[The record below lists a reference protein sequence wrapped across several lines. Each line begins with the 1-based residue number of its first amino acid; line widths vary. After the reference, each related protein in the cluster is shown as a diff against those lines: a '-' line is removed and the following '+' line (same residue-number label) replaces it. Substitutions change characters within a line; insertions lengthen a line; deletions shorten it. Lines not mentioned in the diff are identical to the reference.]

1 MWGGIS
7 TNGVDCSGLIQSIY
21 KLNRQYFPR
30 DTKDQIK
37 FIKSKISL
45 KNSKNGDLFFWKG
58 HIGIKINRQYLMHAY
73 GPKKKVIISNINKLI
88 SELETKRLNLLAIKR
103 YKLK

>member
-1 MWGGIS
+1 
-7 TNGVDCSGLIQSIY
+7 
-21 KLNRQYFPR
+21 
-30 DTKDQIK
+30 
-37 FIKSKISL
+37 
-45 KNSKNGDLFFWKG
+45 
-58 HIGIKINRQYLMHAY
+58 MHAY